1 MSIMGDKLTFQKID
15 ILKLLSESRKQKN
28 LTLRELSEMTSYSYQ
43 SLSKYEIGLRDLNH
57 ENLHTL
63 AQYLE
68 IDLESVFYIEDKLDE
83 DLNDLLESIIYDN
96 EKETERLIHQVRL
109 ANQYIYYSKVTN
121 QYHTIFY
128 ILHILSLNHDLNSYD
143 FVNKNIDSFNNELKQ
158 LYYDY
163 KAIEHLKNNQI
174 QEAVDIIDG
183 ALQYENR
190 ESSAGLIHYHAS
202 LIYTYY
208 GKLNKALSFSEI
220 AEDYF
225 LKTRNLKRLTQMQIH
240 SASINAKLGHFRTS
254 QKIYKRLLST
264 TQDTETKI
272 VILYNLAWF
281 SFLNKEYKDSL
292 EYLKQIE
299 LEQALSENGIFIKCS
314 CLYQL
319 NKTQEA
325 NQLYQNT
332 ISSFIDPM
340 YKLEMEIVHC
350 EYTNDETE
358 FESKLLQLHSMTK
371 DSRNFENYEFCL
383 DQLTA
388 YYEYRSKYKVA
399 INYYKEKI
407 TLLNWMYSN

>member
-1 MSIMGDKLTFQKID
+1 MGEKLTFQKID

-128 ILHILSLNHDLNSYD
+128 ILHILGLNHDLNSYD

-174 QEAVDIIDG
+174 HDAVNTIDR

-208 GKLNKALSFSEI
+208 GKLNKALSLSEI

-225 LKTRNLKRLTQMQIH
+225 LKTRNLKRLTLMQIH

-254 QKIYKRLLST
+254 QKMYKRILNT
-264 TQDTETKI
+264 TQDTDTKQ
-272 VILYNLAWF
+272 VILYNLSWF
-281 SFLNKEYKDSL
+281 SFLNKEFEDAL
-292 EYLKQIE
+292 DYLKQIE
-299 LEQALSENGIFIKCS
+299 NETSLSENGLFIKCS

-319 NKTQEA
+319 NQIKEYLNTDIE
-325 NQLYQNT
+325 NHDIEFYQ
-332 ISSFIDPM
+332 
-340 YKLEMEIVHC
+340 
-350 EYTNDETE
+350 
-358 FESKLLQLHSMTK
+358 SKLDAINSIIP
-371 DSRNFENYEFCL
+371 
-383 DQLTA
+383 
-388 YYEYRSKYKVA
+388 KYKNNIKNWYFLSQIKIELENIIANNYVTIPQVEIQEESTP
-399 INYYKEKI
+399 INTEEKSNS
-407 TLLNWMYSN
+407 LNEFKLKFLNKY